1 MYAVFCCAAFCI
13 INWLIDWLIDKTGH
27 KLDTQLHIS
36 YGPAQKDYY
45 QSNSNLGLDVNV
57 VKVIGLYVTVWQE
70 QQQLYARAT
79 PVNRDTFTHAR
90 RRVPLWV
97 KLVTPIIRNFF

>member
-1 MYAVFCCAAFCI
+1 
-13 INWLIDWLIDKTGH
+13 LIDKTGH

-57 VKVIGLYVTVWQE
+57 VKVIGLYVTV
-70 QQQLYARAT
+70 
-79 PVNRDTFTHAR
+79 
-90 RRVPLWV
+90 
-97 KLVTPIIRNFF
+97 